1 MEYWE
6 LGLHRYNQLYIGWVN
21 GLGLKIIWAKIYVWC
36 GCGFTRGCNSKPAP
50 HPHIAGA
57 GAGAPTG

>member
-36 GCGFTRGCNSKPAP
+36 GCGFIRGCNSKPAP
-50 HPHIAGA
+50 AG
-57 GAGAPTG
+57 